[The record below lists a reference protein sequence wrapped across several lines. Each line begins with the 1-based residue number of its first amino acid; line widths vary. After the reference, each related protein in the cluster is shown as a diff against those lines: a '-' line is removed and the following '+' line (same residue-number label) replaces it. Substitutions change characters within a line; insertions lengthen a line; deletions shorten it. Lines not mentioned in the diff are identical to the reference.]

1 MFRGSIKF
9 QAVIFPLFSESLDLP
24 IDPLLFEIKCLIFSL
39 LPLGPGILKQME
51 NKMSTKHRFTPTNLW
66 TRYIM
71 INDLT
76 SLQTE
81 TPAETLQYLVLQE
94 EQSLHYQLLDPALEA
109 SDPVESLGQ
118 LVGSI
123 LVIAGS
129 GQITGAETGQEQGQE
144 QIQHLSTN
152 TGFRE

>member
-1 MFRGSIKF
+1 
-9 QAVIFPLFSESLDLP
+9 
-24 IDPLLFEIKCLIFSL
+24 
-39 LPLGPGILKQME
+39 ME

-144 QIQHLSTN
+144 QIQHLTTN